1 MSARLNLASSVFP
14 IISLQIL
21 PFHGVTNYFAPRR
34 SAIRRVI
41 KGFRTLSV
49 LTEGVPLTFLAAT
62 RTSSAAF
69 FVVLALDIFL
79 RSLLWAG
86 KVGLAVANLIFAS
99 HFDLDFPVSV
109 CGTSRC
115 GVVPQAVLRTQLTVD
130 AIENA
135 VQFACGVGEEHS
147 ATHGI
152 GNRLQGVLPGR
163 VAATLVFDWAT
174 DDGVEERA

>member
-1 MSARLNLASSVFP
+1 MLARPYLASSVFP

-21 PFHGVTNYFAPRR
+21 PFHEVTNSFAPRR

-41 KGFRTLSV
+41 KEFRTLSV
-49 LTEGVPLTFLAAT
+49 VTEGVPLTFPAAT
-62 RTSSAAF
+62 RTSAAF
-69 FVVLALDIFL
+69 FGVLALDSFL

-99 HFDLDFPVSV
+99 HLDLDFPVSV
-109 CGTSRC
+109 CGTSR
-115 GVVPQAVLRTQLTVD
+115 GRVVPEAVLRTQLTVD

-152 GNRLQGVLPGR
+152 GNRFQGVLPRR
-163 VAATLVFDWAT
+163 VAATLVFDRAN
-174 DDGVEERA
+174 DDG